1 MALKKQLII
10 PLMTLP
16 LTVAPVAIIAACSN
30 SEANVETVDLE
41 QIVNQAT
48 FSVDPTLKNKFA
60 DEIKLSDLQWDQA
73 QANPNVSVSFDLL
86 QANKELGTISFN
98 AIFKDP
104 NGKTKPK
111 VANQISGFKTDQP
124 VDNQAL
130 IDQEIKRLNQL
141 NQAKQ
146 LVKQDQVS
154 QNDLIKWSQSPQ
166 TFLNFLNFE
175 KHPDLIYSVATFSFN
190 KNQIEFTMVVSDGK
204 LSTDTTLNATVNL
217 DENIPI
223 QPPTVG
229 NLSIIEAREQARLNY
244 QWQLLSN
251 RVSTQTLDQ
260 WQKQPNLVLKAL
272 KNFVYQQYFQYHISD
287 FDLKRDDA
295 KHQATLSFKLKARFW
310 RQSQPKVLTS
320 KQALTFQVE
329 TFDEKNQADQDI
341 KPPLNPTHQKW
352 KISPINDVVEI
363 DFSQN
368 SQYDANQLY
377 INKGGKI
384 DIDPFA
390 FKNFLLQ
397 LIEDKKLINV
407 DGQLP
412 DDWDWNKYIDFG
424 IYELKN
430 LPTQENVTIFI
441 KYYDSAN
448 LEDEL
453 MFNLELKA
461 MQLDQAQIPVYDAN
475 LGFEQFKQ
483 YFNEK
488 IKPNVKLNL
497 AAIVNNQGDSVNQF
511 AMLNAK
517 NFLNYTNQDWS
528 RIVNLANNNIR
539 IQTENVQ
546 INYLTNEIKFKWVL
560 DGAGEFANH
569 RWVDD
574 QVSTLKLQTNQ
585 QIDQSGFSFETNAYQ
600 VELNNFHQFN
610 LNNQRLDRQQV
621 QEKLAQFSQNW
632 TWMARE
638 LVTFS
643 WFTLAQ
649 AFGNQF
655 DRIAVAIID
664 HQNRPLDFNNLNRK
678 YDDYRVVAKARLKF
692 TSGKQ
697 ETFIPFVQ
705 AFGAALGLQSTT
717 YQSGDEVTIT
727 INLKNLLDRPDP
739 VQDANEIL
747 PGMTQG
753 NTLGINGLGYEQ
765 VIQKWPPR
773 FDIWQAQIGSY
784 EFQFAHNQKVI
795 ATQSNNHR
803 FISFNL
809 MALYDFQ
816 DQFWPEPDR
825 EDGKW
830 VSGAFWS
837 N

>member
-1 MALKKQLII
+1 MILKKQLII
-10 PLMTLP
+10 PLMSLA
-16 LTVAPVAIIAACSN
+16 LMVAPVAIVAGCSTN
-30 SEANVETVDLE
+30 EANVENVNLE

-48 FSVDPTLKNKFA
+48 FSVDATLKNKFA
-60 DEIKLSDLQWDQA
+60 DEIKLNDLQWDQA
-73 QANPNVSVSFDLL
+73 QANPNVSVSFDKLEP
-86 QANKELGTISFN
+86 NKQLGTISFD

-104 NGKTKPK
+104 DGKTKTK
-111 VANQISGFKTDQP
+111 VANQISGFKTEQP
-124 VDNQAL
+124 IDGQAL

-141 NQAKQ
+141 NQANQ
-146 LVKQDQVS
+146 LVKQDRVS
-154 QNDLIKWSQSPQ
+154 QNDLIKWTQSPQ

-190 KNQIEFTMVVSDGK
+190 KNQIEFVMVISDGK
-204 LSTDTTLNATVNL
+204 LSTNTTLNATVNL
-217 DENIPI
+217 DESIPI
-223 QPPTVG
+223 QPPTVD
-229 NLSIIEAREQARLNY
+229 NLSIIEAREQARLDH

-251 RVSTQTLDQ
+251 RVSIQTLEQ
-260 WQKQPNLVLKAL
+260 WNLQPNLVLKAL
-272 KNFVYQQYFQYHISD
+272 KNFVYQQYFQYHVSD
-287 FDLKRDDA
+287 FNLNQDDA
-295 KHQATLSFKLKARFW
+295 NNQATISFKLNARFW

-320 KQALTFQVE
+320 KQILTFQLK

-341 KPPLNPTHQKW
+341 KPPLNPSHQKW
-352 KISPINDVVEI
+352 RISPINDPVEV

-384 DIDPFA
+384 DIDPLA

-397 LIEDKKLINV
+397 LIEDKKLVNV

-461 MQLDQAQIPVYDAN
+461 MQLDQSKIPVYDAT
-475 LGFEQFKQ
+475 LGFNQFKQ
-483 YFNEK
+483 YFIND
-488 IKPNVKLNL
+488 IKPNVELNL
-497 AAIVNNQGDSVNQF
+497 SAIVNNQGDHVNQF
-511 AMLNAK
+511 AMLNEK
-517 NFLNYTNQDWS
+517 NFLNYTNQNWE
-528 RIVNLANNNIR
+528 RIINLANNNIR
-539 IQTENVQ
+539 IQVENVQ

-560 DGAGEFANH
+560 DGAGEFNNH

-574 QVSTLKLQTNQ
+574 EISTLTLKTNQ
-585 QIDQSGFSFETNAYQ
+585 TADQSGFHFETNAFK

-610 LNNQRLDRQQV
+610 LNNQMLDRNQV
-621 QEKLAQFSQNW
+621 NEKLAKFSQNW

-655 DRIAVAIID
+655 DKIAIAIVD
-664 HQNRPLDFNNLNRK
+664 HQNKDLPFDNLNQK
-678 YDDYRVVAKARLKF
+678 YDNYKIVAKAKLKF
-692 TSGKQ
+692 TKGSSQ
-697 ETFIPFVQ
+697 TFLPFVQ
-705 AFGAALGLQSTT
+705 VFGSALNLQSAT
-717 YQSGDEVTIT
+717 YQSGDEVAIE
-727 INLKNLLDRPDP
+727 IDLKNLLDRPDA

-747 PGMTQG
+747 PGMGQG
-753 NTLGINGLGYEQ
+753 LTLGISGLGYEQ
-765 VIQKWPPR
+765 VIQQWPPR
-773 FDIWQAQIGSY
+773 FDIWRAQIGSY
-784 EFQFAHNQKVI
+784 DFRFYHNQKQI
-795 ATQSNNHR
+795 ASSSNNHR

-809 MALYDFQ
+809 MALYDFK

-825 EDGKW
+825 EGDKW
-830 VSGAFWS
+830 VSGAFWI

>member
-1 MALKKQLII
+1 MKVIKMQWKTLLV
-10 PLMTLP
+10 TLP
-16 LTVAPVAIIAACSN
+16 VILSPVAIVASCSN
-30 SEANVETVDLE
+30 NEQQAINLE

-48 FSVDPTLKNKFA
+48 FSVDQSVKSKFA
-60 DEIKLSDLQWDQA
+60 DQVIISDLKWDQSNL
-73 QANPNVSVSFDLL
+73 NPNVKVVFDNLKP
-86 QANKELGTISFN
+86 NRNLGTIIFD
-98 AIFKDP
+98 AIFTTNNEP
-104 NGKTKPK
+104 PK
-111 VANQISGFKTDQP
+111 SKIGYQISGFKTEQP
-124 VDNQAL
+124 VDGQTL

-141 NQAKQ
+141 NQANQ

-154 QNDLIKWSQSPQ
+154 QNDLINWTQSPNK
-166 TFLNFLNFE
+166 FLNFLNFE

-190 KNQIEFTMVVSDGK
+190 KNQIEFVMVISNGK

-217 DENIPI
+217 DESIPI

-229 NLSIIEAREQARLNY
+229 NLSIIEAREQARLDY

-251 RVSTQTLDQ
+251 RVSIQTLER
-260 WQKQPNLVLKAL
+260 WNLQPNLVLKSL
-272 KNFVYQQYFQYHISD
+272 KNFVYQQYFQYHVSD
-287 FDLKRDDA
+287 FNLKTDDT
-295 KHQATLSFKLKARFW
+295 KDRATISFKLNARFW
-310 RQSQPKVLTS
+310 RQKQPKVLTS

-352 KISPINDVVEI
+352 QISPINDPVEI

-384 DIDPFA
+384 DINPFA

-397 LIEDKKLINV
+397 LIKDKKLVNI

-412 DDWDWNKYIDFG
+412 EDWDWNKYIDFA

-430 LPTQENVTIFI
+430 LPTQENITIFI

-453 MFNLELKA
+453 MFNLELKN

-483 YFNEK
+483 YFIDQ
-488 IKPNVKLNL
+488 IKDNVAFNL

-517 NFLNYTNQDWS
+517 NFLNYTNQDWEQIS
-528 RIVNLANNNIR
+528 GITNNAIR

-560 DGAGEFANH
+560 DGAGEFNGK

-574 QVSTLKLQTNQ
+574 QITTLTLKTNQ
-585 QIDQSGFSFETNAYQ
+585 QIDQSGFNFETNAYQ

-610 LNNQRLDRQQV
+610 LNNQMLDL
-621 QEKLAQFSQNW
+621 QEAKDKLAQFSQNW

-655 DRIAVAIID
+655 DKIAIAIVD
-664 HQNRPLDFNNLNRK
+664 HNNQSLPFDKLNQK
-678 YDDYRVVAKARLKF
+678 YDQYKVIAKAKLKF
-692 TSGKQ
+692 ANDQ
-697 ETFIPFVQ
+697 PQTFIPFVQ
-705 AFGAALGLQSTT
+705 AFGAALGLKPTT
-717 YQSGDEVTIT
+717 YQSGDEVAIT

-739 VQDANEIL
+739 VKDASEIL
-747 PGMTQG
+747 PEMTQG
-753 NTLGINGLGYEQ
+753 NTLGISGLGYEQ
-765 VIQKWPPR
+765 VIQQWPPR
-773 FDIWQAQIGSY
+773 FDIWQIQIGSY
-784 EFQFAHNQKVI
+784 DFQFAHNQKVL

-825 EDGKW
+825 ENGKW
-830 VSGAFWS
+830 VSGAFWL